1 MAQPAH
7 RLVTPS
13 RAPQVVP
20 RPARQSPARTSP
32 APEQPARRPPLLR
45 RDGSSRRDIK
55 QHGLQKR
62 TAAAAT
68 MAPPRR
74 IRIVDRPMVRATA
87 HLDAPPRPVLT
98 VVPRRRRAARL
109 VVVLCAFIVTAMA
122 GAAAFQTLLA
132 KRQLEIDKTEQ
143 AIEDAR
149 EQYEQLRRERAEL
162 RSPGRLAELAGGMDM
177 VAAQESS
184 FMTIDPA
191 VMAVVQSSSGRLGG
205 DDVVTETDPLA
216 QFRVVKGVAWGPR

>member
-1 MAQPAH
+1 
-7 RLVTPS
+7 
-13 RAPQVVP
+13 
-20 RPARQSPARTSP
+20 
-32 APEQPARRPPLLR
+32 
-45 RDGSSRRDIK
+45 
-55 QHGLQKR
+55 
-62 TAAAAT
+62 
-68 MAPPRR
+68 
-74 IRIVDRPMVRATA
+74 MVRATS
-87 HLDAPPRPVLT
+87 HVHVPERPVLT

-109 VVVLCAFIVTAMA
+109 VVVLSTFVVLAMA

-162 RSPGRLAELAGGMDM
+162 RSPGRLAEMAGEMDM

-184 FMTIDPA
+184 FMTIDPD
-191 VMAVVQSSSGRLGG
+191 VVAVVQSSSGRLDGI
-205 DDVVTETDPLA
+205 DEMVETDPLA